1 VIGWLAMQA
10 RASFDR
16 ARYRRAMMRAILI
29 AAEPDEIW
37 GRASRTDGLR
47 AIRALER
54 LNGRPFDPH
63 STCLV
68 SIVRGRGPRERRL
81 RQQQR
86 LAA

>member
-1 VIGWLAMQA
+1 MIGWLAMQA

-29 AAEPDEIW
+29 ASESNEIW
-37 GRASRTDGLR
+37 GGASRADGLR

-63 STCLV
+63 SECLV
-68 SIVRGRGPRERRL
+68 EVVRGRGPRERRL
-81 RQQQR
+81 RQQRR

>member
-1 VIGWLAMQA
+1 MIAALTGKL
-10 RASFDR
+10 RASVQR

-37 GRASRTDGLR
+37 GGASRADGLR

-63 STCLV
+63 SACLV
-68 SIVRGRGPRERRL
+68 SIVRGRGPRERKR
-81 RQQQR
+81 R
-86 LAA
+86 AAA